1 MMDMT
6 PYMNENLIIIFQTK
20 LHLKKYNS
28 NDLKGG
34 GKKEEKNCE
43 GVDFIY
49 KLNKRLGLVIHK
61 HNEFFW
67 WRGNLLSLL
76 GYVYSI

>member
-1 MMDMT
+1 MDMT

-34 GKKEEKNCE
+34 GKKEEKTVRE
-43 GVDFIY
+43 
-49 KLNKRLGLVIHK
+49 
-61 HNEFFW
+61 
-67 WRGNLLSLL
+67 
-76 GYVYSI
+76 